1 MMRLSNWLAAGALAL
16 APTAAMAAKMI
27 VIDARAGA
35 LKPGM
40 SVESTAALSL
50 KEGERLTLIG
60 PDGKTL
66 ALRGPF
72 SGPPAARGGG
82 GAAADPRQA
91 LAALISTRNSRASSI
106 GAVRAGAGAVKLD
119 DPWLIDISR
128 PGPRCLREGT
138 APIWWRPAGGAAQ
151 AFTVFPIDRSWRADF
166 SWAPGQTQLKAPP
179 LQKYD
184 GTTTF
189 IVRSDGQEI
198 AVGVNVIPTDIGDD
212 LVLAAWMLEKGCIP
226 QADALL
232 GRMQTAQAAT
242 ETASTA
248 Q

>member
-1 MMRLSNWLAAGALAL
+1 MMRIRTLLLAGALAL
-16 APTAAMAAKMI
+16 APGVAMAAKMI
-27 VIDARAGA
+27 VIDARAGS

-40 SVESTAALSL
+40 SVESTTAMSL
-50 KEGERLTLIG
+50 KEGERVTLIG
-60 PDGKTL
+60 PDGKTV

-72 SGPPAARGGG
+72 SGPPASRGG

-91 LAALISTRNSRASSI
+91 LAALVSTRNARASSI

-128 PGPRCLREGT
+128 PGARCLREGS
-138 APIWWRPAGGAAQ
+138 APIWWRPAGGAEQ

-166 SWAPGQTQLKAPP
+166 NWQPGQTHLKAPP
-179 LQKYD
+179 LQRYD
-184 GTTTF
+184 GTTMF

-198 AVGVNVIPTDIGDD
+198 AVGVNIIPKDIGDD
-212 LVLAAWMLEKGCIP
+212 LVLASWMLEKGCIP

-232 GRMQTAQAAT
+232 GRMQTAQAAA
-242 ETASTA
+242 TASSA

>member
-1 MMRLSNWLAAGALAL
+1 MKKLHIWLLGAAIALTPA
-16 APTAAMAAKMI
+16 AAMAAKMI
-27 VIDARAGA
+27 VIDARAGS

-40 SVESTAALSL
+40 SVESGSAISL
-50 KEGERLTLIG
+50 KEGERVTLIG
-60 PDGKTL
+60 PDGKTV

-72 SGPPAARGGG
+72 SGPPASRGG

-91 LAALISTRNSRASSI
+91 LAALVSTRNARASSI

-138 APIWWRPAGGAAQ
+138 PPIWWRPADGAAQ

-166 SWAPGQTQLKAPP
+166 TWAAGQTHLKAPR
-179 LQKYD
+179 LQKLEAL
-184 GTTTF
+184 TMF
-189 IVRSDGQEI
+189 IVRTDGQEI
-198 AVGVNVIPTDIGDD
+198 AVGVNMIPKDITDD
-212 LVLAAWMLEKGCIP
+212 LVLASWMLEKGCIP

-232 GRMQTAQAAT
+232 ARLQS
-242 ETASTA
+242 ASL
-248 Q
+248 QP

>member
-1 MMRLSNWLAAGALAL
+1 MTRVKSLLVAAALAL
-16 APTAAMAAKMI
+16 TPAAAMAAKMI
-27 VIDARAGA
+27 VIDARAGT

-40 SVESTAALSL
+40 SVESTSALSL
-50 KEGERLTLIG
+50 KVGERLTLIA
-60 PDGKTL
+60 PDGKTV

-72 SGPPAARGGG
+72 SGTPASRSG

-91 LAALISTRNSRASSI
+91 LAALISTRNARASSI
-106 GAVRAGAGAVKLD
+106 GAVRAGAGAVKLP

-138 APIWWRPAGGAAQ
+138 APIWWRPDGGAAQ

-166 SWAPGQTQLKAPP
+166 NWAPGQVQLRAPR
-179 LQKYD
+179 LQKLE
-184 GTTTF
+184 GQPMF
-189 IVRSDGQEI
+189 IVRSDGQEL
-198 AVGVNVIPTDIGDD
+198 AVGLNIIPADISDE
-212 LVLAAWMLEKGCIP
+212 LVLASWMLEKGCIP

-232 GRMQTAQAAT
+232 ARLQTASAA
-242 ETASTA
+242 

>member
-1 MMRLSNWLAAGALAL
+1 MNKLTTWLLGAAIAL
-16 APTAAMAAKMI
+16 APAAAMAAKMI

-50 KEGERLTLIG
+50 KEGERVTLIA
-60 PDGKTL
+60 PDGKTV

-72 SGPPAARGGG
+72 SGPPASRSG

-91 LAALISTRNSRASSI
+91 LAALVSTRNARASSI

-128 PGPRCLREGT
+128 PGPRCLHEGKP
-138 APIWWRPAGGAAQ
+138 PIWWRPAGGPAQ

-166 SWAPGQTQLKAPP
+166 TWAAGQTQLKAPR
-179 LQKYD
+179 LQKLEAL
-184 GTTTF
+184 TMF
-189 IVRSDGQEI
+189 IVRSDGQEL
-198 AVGVNVIPTDIGDD
+198 AVGVNMIPKDITDE

-232 GRMQTAQAAT
+232 AQLQS
-242 ETASTA
+242 ASLP

>member
-1 MMRLSNWLAAGALAL
+1 MKLMKALLTGAAIALVPA
-16 APTAAMAAKMI
+16 AAMAAKMI
-27 VIDARAGA
+27 VIDARAGT

-40 SVESTAALSL
+40 SVESSSPLSL
-50 KEGERLTLIG
+50 KVGERVTLIA
-60 PDGKTL
+60 PDGKTV

-72 SGPPAARGGG
+72 SGPPASRSG
-82 GAAADPRQA
+82 GAAADPRLA
-91 LAALISTRNSRASSI
+91 LAALVSTRNARASSI

-128 PGPRCLREGT
+128 PGPRCLREGA

-166 SWAPGQTQLKAPP
+166 NWSPSQTHLKAPP

-184 GTTTF
+184 GTTMF
-189 IVRSDGQEI
+189 IVRSDGQEL
-198 AVGVNVIPTDIGDD
+198 AVGVNVIPKDITDD
-212 LVLAAWMLEKGCIP
+212 LVLASWMLEKGCIP

-232 GRMQTAQAAT
+232 TRLQTANAAT
-242 ETASTA
+242 TSASTA

>member
-1 MMRLSNWLAAGALAL
+1 MNKLSTWLVGAAIALTPA
-16 APTAAMAAKMI
+16 AAMAAKMI
-27 VIDARAGA
+27 VIDARAGS

-50 KEGERLTLIG
+50 KEGERVTLIA
-60 PDGKTL
+60 PDGKTV

-72 SGPPAARGGG
+72 SGAPASRSG

-91 LAALISTRNSRASSI
+91 LAALVSTRNARASSI

-128 PGPRCLREGT
+128 PGPRCLHEGT
-138 APIWWRPAGGAAQ
+138 APIWWRPAGGGQQ

-166 SWAPGQTQLKAPP
+166 IWAAGQTSLKAPR
-179 LQKYD
+179 LQKLEAL
-184 GTTTF
+184 TTF
-189 IVRSDGQEI
+189 IVRTDGQEI
-198 AVGVNVIPTDIGDD
+198 AVGVNMIPRDITDE
-212 LVLAAWMLEKGCIP
+212 LVLASWMLEKGCIP

-232 GRMQTAQAAT
+232 ARLQS
-242 ETASTA
+242 ASLP